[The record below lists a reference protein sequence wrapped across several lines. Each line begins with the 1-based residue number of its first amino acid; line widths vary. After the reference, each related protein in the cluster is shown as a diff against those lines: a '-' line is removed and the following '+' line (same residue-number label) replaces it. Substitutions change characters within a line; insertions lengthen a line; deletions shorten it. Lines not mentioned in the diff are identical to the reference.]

1 MHRLRAINSWLADYL
16 WLLRPWAMRRI
27 SLLRFNALAG
37 YARHP
42 RTVLYC
48 EELAWFESWNQELVA
63 VLIQDDT
70 DKDFAG
76 MILGRD
82 DRQRFRWTASTDFHR
97 SRLRA
102 FACLK
107 REIVRLSGMPDSFHH
122 QLDQT
127 GTALDFFT
135 PVVSENRL
143 NPGFVKLATS
153 EGFSPARGIIEPMM
167 KWYEDVDGNF
177 VQQFQTTGFD
187 ARIWELY
194 LFAAFVEMGFLIERI
209 HAVPDFN
216 CRGLLGSLAV
226 EAVTVNPTQGPGGK
240 PMPLP
245 PQGDRVKEFVTN

>member
-1 MHRLRAINSWLADYL
+1 
-16 WLLRPWAMRRI
+16 
-27 SLLRFNALAG
+27 
-37 YARHP
+37 
-42 RTVLYC
+42 
-48 EELAWFESWNQELVA
+48 
-63 VLIQDDT
+63 
-70 DKDFAG
+70 
-76 MILGRD
+76 
-82 DRQRFRWTASTDFHR
+82 
-97 SRLRA
+97 
-102 FACLK
+102 
-107 REIVRLSGMPDSFHH
+107 
-122 QLDQT
+122 
-127 GTALDFFT
+127 
-135 PVVSENRL
+135 
-143 NPGFVKLATS
+143 
-153 EGFSPARGIIEPMM
+153 MM